1 MNVDERVG
9 QNIRKYR
16 MAYNMTLKEL
26 AVLLHKSVSTV
37 SKYEKGDISLDMS
50 TFVELSRILKV
61 SPLAII
67 GDETAK
73 EEEECRCKPPQ
84 VVEVRPKVLEAD
96 VVRFQNNKE
105 KWVAFVGLLDGHP
118 YEIFTGLQ
126 DDEEGILLPKSVT
139 SGRIIK
145 NVDEDG
151 NKHYDFQFENKRG
164 YKTTIE
170 GLSEK
175 FNKEY
180 WNYAKLISGVLRWRM
195 PIDRVI
201 KLVDSLQ
208 LDSESINTWKNGVER
223 ALKKYVTDGTKA
235 DGQKCPNCGHE
246 TLVYQEGCLICKT
259 CGASRCG

>member
-1 MNVDERVG
+1 MQGRIQKWVDHSISVTINLPNDVDEELVNRLYVEAWRSG
-9 QNIRKYR
+9 CKGCTVYR
-16 MAYNMTLKEL
+16 DGSRAGVLISTKENKKQE
-26 AVLLHKSVSTV
+26 VP
-37 SKYEKGDISLDMS
+37 I
-50 TFVELSRILKV
+50 
-61 SPLAII
+61 
-67 GDETAK
+67 
-73 EEEECRCKPPQ
+73 CKQPD

-96 VVRFQNNKE
+96 VIRFQNNKE
-105 KWVAFVGLLDGHP
+105 KWVAFVGFLDGHP

-151 NKHYDFQFENKRG
+151 HKHYDFQFENKRG

-223 ALKKYVTDGTKA
+223 ALKKYVVDGTKA
-235 DGQKCPNCGHE
+235 EGQKCPNCGQE
-246 TLVYQEGCLICKT
+246 TLIYQEGCLICKN
-259 CGASRCG
+259 CGTSRCG